1 MSWKIT
7 DDEKINYQKEIT
19 ILSVDQGK
27 NRALEYIQKQGTEL
41 KGETDKSIIKTVN
54 NIIFLSV
61 TDRVAKQK
69 ITKNTEEVN
78 IPSTNN
84 T

>member
-1 MSWKIT
+1 MSWNIT

-41 KGETDKSIIKTVN
+41 KGKTDKSIIKTVN

-69 ITKNTEEVN
+69 IAKNTEEVN
-78 IPSTNN
+78 VPSTNN

>member
-1 MSWKIT
+1 M
-7 DDEKINYQKEIT
+7 
-19 ILSVDQGK
+19 DQGK
-27 NRALEYIQKQGTEL
+27 NRALEYIQKQGTGL

-69 ITKNTEEVN
+69 IAKNTEEVN